1 VQGLYFFYLDPHY
14 TRPALPYHAS
24 PSDYTQEE
32 VDTCHT
38 RKLRRLHIKE
48 MDPSMLI
55 GFLIRS
61 EEDWADWRRS
71 VKHVQGKS
79 IIHVSDHDPA
89 VQCEGQPNFMDQVE
103 AMSDDDDGDTVL
115 NE

>member
-1 VQGLYFFYLDPHY
+1 M
-14 TRPALPYHAS
+14 
-24 PSDYTQEE
+24 DYSADE

-55 GFLIRS
+55 GFLIQS
-61 EEDWADWRRS
+61 EEDWADWRRG

-79 IIHVSDHDPA
+79 IIHVSDHDPVA
-89 VQCEGQPNFMDQVE
+89 HGEGDDNNFMDQVE
-103 AMSDDDDGDTVL
+103 AMSDDEDDGGDAL
-115 NE
+115 DE